1 MILNKTNLGIVCDQI
16 ERKFDVNIVLE
27 SIEFNRISIT
37 GVIEAKDLDGV
48 LTTLAI
54 LSQRSYRFEKET
66 YIFY

>member
-1 MILNKTNLGIVCDQI
+1 M
-16 ERKFDVNIVLE
+16 NIVLE
-27 SIEFNRISIT
+27 SIELNRISIT